1 MSGSG
6 TMGAALQE
14 HWAPLLRRLTAHS
27 GRFDLA
33 EEALADAFEEA
44 VRAWGES
51 PPDNPAGWLYRT
63 ARNRIID
70 AVRSEQALSRRRH
83 LLARAEAVDNDVP
96 DAVLAF
102 ASAEDDRVELLWLA
116 CHPALA
122 EEVRP
127 ILALRFVLGIDT
139 ARIASLFL
147 VSTPTL
153 AARLTRAKK
162 RIAAAGLTEASGSV
176 SRGSPRDRLDASRA
190 TDVAHA
196 LYLAY
201 TAAYYATDED
211 VAADVVALI
220 GTAASAIDDSAL
232 ASLRALVTLTHARRF
247 ARNPDPATLVTLRN
261 QDRTLWRRD
270 EIDAGLR
277 VYAAI
282 EPTSGFAE
290 ELRVMA
296 TIAAL
301 HCLAPS
307 FDATD
312 WPAIDRA
319 YAKLET
325 LTGSPL
331 STLSRQAARASAG
344 AAIDPDAV
352 AHLMTE
358 LPHHYRVQVLAAHL
372 QLENNEREKAR
383 ATLTGA
389 IAQCSSPHERAALQ
403 AELQRISQPLVPRA
417 AP

>member
-1 MSGSG
+1 MSGSA
-6 TMGAALQE
+6 TTGAALQE

-33 EEALADAFEEA
+33 EEALADAYEQA
-44 VRAWGES
+44 VRTWGDA
-51 PPDNPAGWLYRT
+51 PPDNPAGWLFRT
-63 ARNRIID
+63 ARNRLID

-83 LLARAEAVDNDVP
+83 LLARVEAVE
-96 DAVLAF
+96 DAVVDPPQ
-102 ASAEDDRVELLWLA
+102 ASADDDRIELLWLA

-127 ILALRFVLGIDT
+127 ILALRFVLGLET

-162 RIAAAGLTEASGSV
+162 RIAAAGLATEGGFGAGGAS
-176 SRGSPRDRLDASRA
+176 
-190 TDVAHA
+190 DVAHA

-201 TAAYYATDED
+201 TAAYHATDQA
-211 VAADVVALI
+211 VAADVARLI
-220 GTAASAIDDSAL
+220 ANAASAIDDPAL
-232 ASLRALVTLTHARRF
+232 RGLHALVTLTHARRF
-247 ARNPDPATLVTLRN
+247 ARNPDPATLVTLRD
-261 QDRTLWRRD
+261 QDRAVWRHD

-277 VYAAI
+277 VYASI
-282 EPTSGFAE
+282 EPGAGFAE

-319 YAKLET
+319 YAKLEA

-331 STLSRQAARASAG
+331 ATLNRQAARASAG
-344 AAIDPDAV
+344 QTIDSDAV
-352 AHLMTE
+352 TGLMVE

-372 QLENNEREKAR
+372 QLDNGETDKAR
-383 ATLTGA
+383 ATLNAA
-389 IAQCSSPHERAALQ
+389 IARCPSPHERAALEAQ
-403 AELQRISQPLVPRA
+403 LQRISRPVVP
-417 AP
+417 PTVS